1 MGESMVQHFLQEEA
15 NVSYCARTVTNTE
28 FSEFYK
34 TLPAENSAGA
44 VGTALDV
51 GNKEAVVN
59 WVKSSAERL
68 GRIDVV
74 IANGAFYSFAVED
87 MASTK
92 IL

>member
-28 FSEFYK
+28 FDEFYK
-34 TLPAENSAGA
+34 TLSASNNARA

-51 GNKEAVVN
+51 GNKAAVVE

-74 IANGAFYSFAVED
+74 IANGAFPYSLVE
-87 MASTK
+87 
-92 IL
+92 